1 MHIYTKFL
9 FFLFLFG
16 ISLNATA
23 QFNFNTSSGSD
34 NKQDKQKEKQD
45 STSKKQ
51 VYLSRIQSCKVDE
64 FLGEKKAINYDTAT
78 LNFQNQTFPERN
90 NTIASENLGN
100 IGSPFISK
108 VFMDRTQKTPFLFMN
123 SYDNWITSPNE
134 QVYLNTTTP
143 YTNLKYLTTSG
154 NDVSQE
160 EDFKFLFS
168 VNANKYLNLGIDY
181 EVLFA
186 RGSYTKNS
194 ARSHLA
200 NFNGNYQSPRYEAFW
215 KLSNNYLENYENG
228 GITDDRYI
236 TDPMLMSG
244 GYSAFESM
252 NIPVAL
258 SDAKSQIKNLQLF
271 FNQKY
276 NIGFEQVLIK
286 DTSAIKDSTN
296 IKTLKTKNNKN
307 NLAARD
313 TIVEFVPV
321 TSIIHTLYI
330 DKSQKS
336 YRATSADLAYY
347 DSITNISNSYTADTA
362 SLLLIRNTFGISLRE
377 GFHKWAKFGLTGFLE
392 HDFRQYME
400 LSPTASQRDTS
411 NAFSRYT
418 FHNQS
423 LIWAGGELSKRKG
436 SVLTYDA
443 LAKICI
449 FGENLGD
456 FELKGNLN
464 TTFSL
469 WNHPVSLSAN
479 GYITNLHPDFFM
491 EHYYSNSFNWDNT
504 FKNEYKTQIQ
514 GTLSIPDIG
523 FDAQVGVNNMTNL
536 LYFNNTA
543 VPDQYSGN
551 IQVLSLKWKQH
562 LRSGILNFD
571 NEAVYQL
578 SSNQNVLPLPD
589 ISVYS
594 NIYLK
599 FLISKVMTSYVGVD
613 CRYNTSYYAPAY
625 MPATEQFYTQKDVKI
640 GNYPF
645 MNLYGNFQLKRMRFF
660 VMYSHLSSLFAS
672 PEYFSAPHYP
682 MNPAILKVGLS
693 WNFYD

>member
-51 VYLSRIQSCKVDE
+51 VYLSRIQSWKVDE

-186 RGSYTKNS
+186 RGFYTKNS

-286 DTSAIKDSTN
+286 DTSAI
-296 IKTLKTKNNKN
+296 
-307 NLAARD
+307 
-313 TIVEFVPV
+313 
-321 TSIIHTLYI
+321 
-330 DKSQKS
+330 
-336 YRATSADLAYY
+336 
-347 DSITNISNSYTADTA
+347 
-362 SLLLIRNTFGISLRE
+362 
-377 GFHKWAKFGLTGFLE
+377 
-392 HDFRQYME
+392 
-400 LSPTASQRDTS
+400 
-411 NAFSRYT
+411 
-418 FHNQS
+418 
-423 LIWAGGELSKRKG
+423 
-436 SVLTYDA
+436 
-443 LAKICI
+443 
-449 FGENLGD
+449 
-456 FELKGNLN
+456 
-464 TTFSL
+464 
-469 WNHPVSLSAN
+469 
-479 GYITNLHPDFFM
+479 
-491 EHYYSNSFNWDNT
+491 
-504 FKNEYKTQIQ
+504 
-514 GTLSIPDIG
+514 
-523 FDAQVGVNNMTNL
+523 
-536 LYFNNTA
+536 
-543 VPDQYSGN
+543 
-551 IQVLSLKWKQH
+551 
-562 LRSGILNFD
+562 
-571 NEAVYQL
+571 
-578 SSNQNVLPLPD
+578 
-589 ISVYS
+589 
-594 NIYLK
+594 
-599 FLISKVMTSYVGVD
+599 
-613 CRYNTSYYAPAY
+613 
-625 MPATEQFYTQKDVKI
+625 
-640 GNYPF
+640 
-645 MNLYGNFQLKRMRFF
+645 
-660 VMYSHLSSLFAS
+660 
-672 PEYFSAPHYP
+672 
-682 MNPAILKVGLS
+682 
-693 WNFYD
+693 